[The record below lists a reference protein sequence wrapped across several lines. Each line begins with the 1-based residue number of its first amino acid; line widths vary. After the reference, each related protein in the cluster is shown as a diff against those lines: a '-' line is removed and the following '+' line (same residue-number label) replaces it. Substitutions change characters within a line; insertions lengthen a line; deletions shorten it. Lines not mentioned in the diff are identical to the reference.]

1 MGDLAYNMKMLNYNS
16 KEKLIGV
23 LVIPPVAIAINYYI
37 FGRPYFKTVGNFLI
51 PTLVTATV
59 VLIVYMLCSMTATI
73 LLNRFPKYSQAFKR
87 IGIELLCF
95 IAIMVVAITVL
106 FFGYDY
112 IGIEGMPVKME
123 NYPWVLVIGAV
134 CNLLAT
140 SFNEGAAFY
149 E

>member
-1 MGDLAYNMKMLNYNS
+1 MGDFAYNMKMLNYNS

-73 LLNRFPKYSQAFKR
+73 LLNRFPKYSQAFLK
-87 IGIELLCF
+87 G
-95 IAIMVVAITVL
+95 VTVA
-106 FFGYDY
+106 
-112 IGIEGMPVKME
+112 
-123 NYPWVLVIGAV
+123 VI
-134 CNLLAT
+134 
-140 SFNEGAAFY
+140 
-149 E
+149 